1 MEDKKKVIGN
11 ETKKINNLE
20 IAKEEYINLLSNT
33 TEETYEEELI
43 DQVEAA
49 REKNLYEEEEK
60 RFNDID
66 NFT

>member
-1 MEDKKKVIGN
+1 MENKKKVIGN

>member
-11 ETKKINNLE
+11 ETKTINNLE

-49 REKNLYEEEEK
+49 REKNLYEEDEK